1 MEFHICSWGY
11 DWIFSRNLNPTDMGR
26 KE

>member
-11 DWIFSRNLNPTDMGR
+11 D
-26 KE
+26 